1 VSHRNILI
9 TQCLQNDFVK
19 PLGSFAPLPNQLHI
33 GQEEARRLMGE
44 DPAAGPV
51 ARMMKW
57 AYGRSEA
64 ALAIVHIRDAHD
76 AADIAQT
83 DHLRQFGEH
92 CLKDSEG
99 AALAFPV
106 PDEAREVLEIE
117 SLALNDFVGTG
128 MQKKLDELVVPGASA
143 GVMGVWTEA
152 KVFFLC
158 YDLRARYPDLEIGV
172 CSALTASSSRAQ
184 HFIALDQLARILG
197 VRIFSS
203 VGQFTRWLGGDS
215 LENTLPIPSHA
226 DLPKVELL
234 DEANV
239 TEADDKLIRYLFRD
253 CRDVKLKVLDG
264 GYSGNLVLGAASWD
278 FHGHQQVAHVLKI
291 GPEDLIGRERTAFEQ
306 VEEVL
311 GNNAPNITEFADLG
325 GRGAL
330 KYRYATMGGEAVKTF
345 QSLYQGGIPAERIEK
360 YLQIVFGDQL
370 GRFYQAATLEWTN
383 LLEYYWYSPDRAP
396 GVRKNVEELIGG
408 PAEGEFIKLPTG
420 HEFPNPCVFYE
431 RDLAE
436 IMPYGTRSTF
446 FSYVHGDLNGANIM
460 VDGQDNVWLI
470 DFFHTHRGHVL
481 KDLIK
486 MENDLLYIYTPVE
499 SADDLDEAIKLF
511 DVLMNVEDLRKPLP
525 PVEETGLTNPGM
537 LRTYETLQ
545 VLRSFYPDLVDHDR
559 EPLQVF
565 IGQMRYSAHTMSF
578 FESNEWQKLW
588 ALHSTGLLGA
598 EITKRLK
605 ARGPLRVD
613 WIDDRF
619 SGPGRLGVTLLP
631 GRRDHRRE
639 LDRDIVALKEA
650 GTTHIVPLLTD
661 AEMRHYGV
669 ADLIT
674 KYEEAG
680 FTVRRMPILDQGVS
694 SDEEMTDLVSWLAKR
709 MDEGAHIVVHC
720 VGGLGRAGL
729 VAGSFLKSKGLDAGA
744 AIAEVRRVR
753 TARALESTVQEDFVQ
768 AFEPLL

>member
-1 VSHRNILI
+1 
-9 TQCLQNDFVK
+9 
-19 PLGSFAPLPNQLHI
+19 
-33 GQEEARRLMGE
+33 
-44 DPAAGPV
+44 
-51 ARMMKW
+51 MMKW

-64 ALAIVHIRDAHD
+64 DLAIVHIRDAHD
-76 AADIAQT
+76 ADDAAQV

-92 CLKDSEG
+92 CLKGSEG
-99 AALAFPV
+99 ADLAFPSQ
-106 PDEAREVLEIE
+106 DDARRVHEIE
-117 SLALNDFVGTG
+117 SRGLNDFVGTG
-128 MQKKLDELVVPGASA
+128 MQETLDELVVPGASA

-184 HFIALDQLARILG
+184 HFIALDQLSRILG
-197 VRIFSS
+197 VRVFSS
-203 VGQFTRWLGGDS
+203 VGEFTRWLGGDS
-215 LENTLPIPSHA
+215 LENILPIPSHA

-239 TEADDKLIRYLFRD
+239 TEADDKLIRYLFRN
-253 CRDVKLKVLDG
+253 CREVKLKVLDG

-291 GPEDLIGRERTAFEQ
+291 GPEELIGRERTAFEQ

-311 GNNAPNITEFADLG
+311 GNNAPNITEFADLD

-345 QSLYQGGIPAERIEK
+345 QSLYQGGISAERIKK
-360 YLQIVFGDQL
+360 YLQTVFGDQL

-396 GVRKNVEELIGG
+396 NVRKNVEELIDG

-499 SADDLDEAIKLF
+499 SAEDLAEAIRLF

-605 ARGPLRVD
+605 SRGPLRVD

-619 SGPGRLGVTLLP
+619 AGSGRLGVTLLP

-639 LDRDIVALKEA
+639 LDRDIAVLKEA
-650 GTTHIVPLLTD
+650 GTTHVVPLLTD
-661 AEMRHYGV
+661 DEMRHYGV
-669 ADLIT
+669 ADLIAR
-674 KYEEAG
+674 YEEAG

-694 SDEEMTDLVSWLAKR
+694 STGEMNDLVLWLGER
-709 MDEGAHIVVHC
+709 TDEGANVVVHC

-729 VAGSFLKSKGLDAGA
+729 VAGSFLKSKGLDADA

-753 TARALESTVQEDFVQ
+753 TARALESTVQEEFVQ
-768 AFEPLL
+768 TFEPRR

>member
-33 GQEEARRLMGE
+33 GVEESRRLMGE
-44 DPAAGPV
+44 DAAEGPV
-51 ARMMKW
+51 ARMMTW
-57 AYGRSEA
+57 AYGQPEDD
-64 ALAIVHIRDAHD
+64 LAIIHIRDAHD
-76 AADIAQT
+76 ASDVTQA

-106 PDEAREVLEIE
+106 PDGARNVREIE
-117 SLALNDFVGTG
+117 SLGLNDFLDTG
-128 MQKKLDELVVPGASA
+128 LPEQLDELVAAGARA
-143 GVMGVWTEA
+143 GVTGVWTEA

-158 YDLRARYPDLEIGV
+158 YDLRTRYPDLEIGV
-172 CSALTASSSRAQ
+172 CSALAASSSRAQ
-184 HFIALDQLARILG
+184 HFIALDQLARLLG

-203 VGQFTRWLGGDS
+203 VGEFTRWLGGDT
-215 LENTLPIPSHA
+215 LESTLPIPSHA
-226 DLPKVELL
+226 DHPKVELL

-291 GPEDLIGRERTAFEQ
+291 GPEELIGRERTAFEQ

-345 QSLYQGGIPAERIEK
+345 QQLYQGGISRERTEK
-360 YLQIVFGDQL
+360 YLQTVFGDQL

-396 GVRKNVEELIGG
+396 NVRKNVEGLIDG

-436 IMPYGTRSTF
+436 IMPYGTRSSF

-486 MENDLLYIYTPVE
+486 LENDLLYIYTPVE
-499 SADDLDEAIKLF
+499 SAEDLDEAIKLF
-511 DVLMNVEDLRKPLP
+511 DVLMQVEDLRKPLP
-525 PVEETGLTNPGM
+525 PVEQTGLTHPGI

-545 VLRSFYPDLVDHDR
+545 ILRSFYPELVDHDR

-588 ALHSTGLLGA
+588 ALHSTGVLGA
-598 EITKRLK
+598 EIAKRLK

-619 SGPGRLGVTLLP
+619 AEPGRLGITLLP

-639 LDRDIVALKEA
+639 LDRDIASLKEA

-661 AEMRHYGV
+661 AEMQHYGV
-669 ADLIT
+669 AELIT

-680 FTVRRMPILDQGVS
+680 FAIRRMPILDQGIS
-694 SDEEMTDLVSWLAKR
+694 SDDEMNDLVSWLGERTA
-709 MDEGAHIVVHC
+709 EGANVVVHC

-729 VAGSFLKSKGLDAGA
+729 VAGSFLKSKGLDADA

-753 TARALESTVQEDFVQ
+753 TARALESAVQEEFVKT
-768 AFEPLL
+768 FDPRR